1 MSFRILTACLLLYC
15 LAGVRE
21 AAPLTACCPAPR
33 SGEPV
38 VNADQTVILLWDA
51 ANKMQHF
58 IRKASFKS
66 EADDFGFIVPSPTQ
80 PELAESGGEA
90 FPYLQ
95 KLTEPEVIQKPR
107 PSNFSCGCSGGFKN
121 KAAPESLGVIVLDEK
136 EVAGFHASV
145 LEAGS
150 ATALVQWLKK
160 NGYAFSQEIEVWA
173 KPYVDQGWKFTA
185 LKVAK
190 DETRKASKTVAAAA
204 LRISF
209 QTDRPLFPYREPDPS
224 AVAAELGAVNR
235 LLRIYFIAEARYAAE
250 IDKGPWSA
258 KVAWAGKVKDADRL
272 AVLKLLNLPETTG
285 PAQWFLTEFENNW
298 RYQAAPGDV
307 YFSRSGNQDAVHRE
321 PVIQYVSS
329 FMPTDVTVYALA
341 GLFFLP
347 LAIRCFR
354 AKEDEKE
361 VASE

>member
-1 MSFRILTACLLLYC
+1 MSFRILTACLLLSC

-33 SGEPV
+33 LGQPV

-51 ANKMQHF
+51 ANKTQHF

-66 EADDFGFIVPSPTQ
+66 DADDFGFIVPSPTQ

-95 KLTEPEVIQKPR
+95 KLTEPEVIKKPR
-107 PSNFSCGCSGGFKN
+107 PNNVGCGCSKSVD
-121 KAAPESLGVIVLDEK
+121 KAVTTMAKEVRVLDEK

-145 LEAGS
+145 LEASS

-160 NGYAFSQEIEVWA
+160 NGYAFSKEIEVWA
-173 KPYVDQGWKFTA
+173 APYVEQGWKFTA

-209 QTDRPLFPYREPDPS
+209 QTERPLFPYREPDPS
-224 AVAAELGAVNR
+224 AAAAELGAMNR

-250 IDKGPWSA
+250 IEKGPWAA
-258 KVAWAGKVKDADRL
+258 KTAWADKIKDSDRVE
-272 AVLKLLNLPETTG
+272 VLKLLNLPETTG

-307 YFSRSGNQDAVHRE
+307 YFSRSGNQDIVHRQ

-329 FMPTDVTVYALA
+329 LVPTDATVYALA

-347 LAIRCFR
+347 IAVRCFR
-354 AKEDEKE
+354 AKPEAKVEK
-361 VASE
+361 